1 MINKKI
7 IYYSLAIL
15 LLIGMGF
22 IFSTNTVEAEIN
34 GTTVIVGESIT
45 HYSDIAFWLLINFS
59 WIILLIP
66 LIIPIIQLI
75 RKKYWSSGF
84 SLYFGLFMLF
94 LLNIFAVINS
104 SPSGNT
110 EQFIET
116 WQMICIILLTSLF
129 SISGNIMGICIEQL
143 VNKKELVVPD
153 QQD

>member
-1 MINKKI
+1 
-7 IYYSLAIL
+7 
-15 LLIGMGF
+15 MGF
-22 IFSTNTVEAEIN
+22 VFSTNTVEAEIN

-45 HYSDIAFWLLINFS
+45 YYSDIAFWLLINFS

-75 RKKYWSSGF
+75 RKKYLSSGF

-143 VNKKELVVPD
+143 VNKKELVIPD
-153 QQD
+153 RQD